1 MKKICILLFVFFIF
15 TSMAIAFGSAFCEG
29 WHDGY
34 VAGYCYQKFAC
45 IPPIVP
51 ICPIPR
57 IGEYTYIHGYNR
69 GFLAGLGIRR

>member
-1 MKKICILLFVFFIF
+1 MKRIIFALICIIFLFVA
-15 TSMAIAFGSAFCEG
+15 SEAWASAFCEG

-34 VAGYCYQKFAC
+34 IAGYCYRKVSC

-57 IGEYTYIHGYNR
+57 IGEDTYMDGYNR
-69 GFLAGLGIRR
+69 GFLAGLNAQR